1 MKEFYAPLQRLN
13 GISNMIS
20 KNQIKFLNELKQ
32 KKGRDEH
39 NLFVAEGHKIIS
51 ELLASTISVRQIY
64 SISTAFDKLK
74 IHSGIECIEI
84 KSAELERISSLTT
97 PNEMLAVCE
106 IPEYTLQI
114 SELSDKLTLL
124 LDTIKDPGNLGTI
137 IRVADWFGIENIIC
151 SHQSADV
158 FNPKVIQA
166 TMGSITRVKI
176 HYEDLTKLIAQNQNE
191 TKLPVYGALLEG
203 ENIYL
208 QKLPGAAFIVIGNE
222 SKGISPE
229 LIPLVSHKI
238 TIPSFSHFKTI
249 QGETE
254 SLNAAIATSII
265 CSEFRRR

>member
-1 MKEFYAPLQRLN
+1 
-13 GISNMIS
+13 MIS

-32 KKGRDEH
+32 KKGREEH
-39 NLFVAEGHKIIS
+39 LLFVAEGPKIVS
-51 ELLASTISVRQIY
+51 ELLSSAIRVKQIY
-64 SISTAFDKLK
+64 SVPSAIDKLK
-74 IHSGIECIEI
+74 IPTQVECIEI
-84 KSAELERISSLTT
+84 KPAELERISSLTT

-106 IPEYTLQI
+106 IPHYTLNI
-114 SELSDKLTLL
+114 EELSGKLTLL
-124 LDTIKDPGNLGTI
+124 LDTIKDPGNMGTI
-137 IRVADWFGIENIIC
+137 IRIADWFGIETIIC

-176 HYEDLTKLIAQNQNE
+176 HYEELSELIARNQKQ
-191 TKLPVYGALLEG
+191 TKLPIYGALLEG
-203 ENIYL
+203 ENIYT
-208 QKLPGAAFIVIGNE
+208 QKLPTAAFILIGNE
-222 SKGISPE
+222 SKGIATE
-229 LIPLVSHKI
+229 LIPAISNKI

>member
-1 MKEFYAPLQRLN
+1 ML
-13 GISNMIS
+13 S

-32 KKGRDEH
+32 KKGREAH
-39 NLFVAEGHKIIS
+39 NLFVAEGPKIIA
-51 ELLASTISVRQIY
+51 ELLASSINIKQIY
-64 SISTAFDKLK
+64 SLPSALGKLENQ
-74 IHSGIECIEI
+74 SYVECIEI

-106 IPEYTLQI
+106 IPTYTLNI
-114 SELSDKLTLL
+114 SELTDKLTLL

-137 IRVADWFGIENIIC
+137 IRIADWFGIETILC

-176 HYEDLTKLIAQNQNE
+176 HYVDLSEFITRNQKE

-203 ENIYL
+203 ENIYT
-208 QKLPGAAFIVIGNE
+208 QKFPTAAFILIGNE

-229 LIPLVSHKI
+229 LIPFISHKI
-238 TIPSFSHFKTI
+238 TIPSFSHFKSI

-265 CSEFRRR
+265 CSEFRRG